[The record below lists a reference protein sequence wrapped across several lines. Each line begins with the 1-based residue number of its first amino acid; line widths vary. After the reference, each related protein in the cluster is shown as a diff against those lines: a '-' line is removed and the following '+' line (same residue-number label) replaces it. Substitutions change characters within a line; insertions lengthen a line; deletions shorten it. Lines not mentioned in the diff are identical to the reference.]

1 MEAHTLALWVGVLF
15 AILEC
20 SKTNAL
26 NDAGFYSANVNAPG
40 TLFSG
45 PLLGATFLENLY
57 NNYNATGLLALGT
70 IFLAASGF
78 IALKNLPPPEEVKYK
93 VEEWK
98 KDPLGFLPQIKKP
111 NLKNVQRQDVTFN
124 YDLHGYDPYDNGIS
138 STAASSYPRH
148 FHGSLAPDFQN
159 SQYNFVANSPGP

>member
-70 IFLAASGF
+70 IFLAASGKL
-78 IALKNLPPPEEVKYK
+78 IGVK
-93 VEEWK
+93 
-98 KDPLGFLPQIKKP
+98 
-111 NLKNVQRQDVTFN
+111 
-124 YDLHGYDPYDNGIS
+124 
-138 STAASSYPRH
+138 
-148 FHGSLAPDFQN
+148 
-159 SQYNFVANSPGP
+159 